1 MTANEV
7 INIIESVAPLTQQ
20 EGWDNSGLQ
29 IGQRETTVS
38 QVLLCTDV
46 TDQIIDEAIST
57 GCQMVISHHPLLFH
71 GLKTIEG
78 TTRTERCVIRAI
90 QSGLVI
96 YSSHTAMDSYLHG
109 VSGHIADKLG
119 ISNYHILS
127 PEGADAGLGVIGTL
141 PQPVTLQALLQKV
154 KTTFRCPVIRYTER
168 TNEQEEPYINTI
180 AVCGGAGAEFTEEA
194 IRQGADAY
202 ISADFKYHEFQLSDG
217 RICLLD
223 IGHFES
229 EQFTKE
235 IFRDLLQHKV
245 KCLLAHTDQSP
256 VKIF

>member
-180 AVCGGAGAEFTEEA
+180 AVCGGAEQNLQRRQSDKVLMHISPPTSNTTSFSSLMAEYASLTLDTLKANNSQKRYSA
-194 IRQGADAY
+194 ICSNTKS
-202 ISADFKYHEFQLSDG
+202 SAFWHTP
-217 RICLLD
+217 
-223 IGHFES
+223 
-229 EQFTKE
+229 TKA
-235 IFRDLLQHKV
+235 R
-245 KCLLAHTDQSP
+245 
-256 VKIF
+256 